1 MPRDN
6 YSPFRTTSEIARDR
20 IEANRRGTTA
30 QVFVYAFILIALLVW
45 KRDWIFGQ
53 SAGGIDVPAC
63 LGRAFDAESAI
74 DAAAQRHDE
83 TAVAKAYDDG
93 ASALAGCSK
102 PAAAERDRDIVLAR
116 AEAAAWRR
124 GERSFTGKQ
133 LPRIVR

>member
-1 MPRDN
+1 MPRDR
-6 YSPFRTTSEIARDR
+6 YSPFRTTSQIVHDR
-20 IEANRRGTTA
+20 MEANRRGTTA
-30 QVFVYAFILIALLVW
+30 QIFVYAVVLIALLVW

-53 SAGGIDVPAC
+53 SAGGVDVPAC
-63 LGRAFDAESAI
+63 LGQAFDAENAM

-93 ASALAGCSK
+93 AAALTGCPK
-102 PAAAERDRDIVLAR
+102 PAAAERDRDIVLAH

-124 GERSFTGKQ
+124 GERSFTGRK

>member
-20 IEANRRGTTA
+20 IEASRRGTTA
-30 QVFVYAFILIALLVW
+30 QIFIYALILIAILIW

-53 SAGGIDVPAC
+53 SEGGVDVPPC
-63 LGRAFDAESAI
+63 LGQALDAENAV
-74 DAAAQRHDE
+74 DAAARRHDG
-83 TAVAKAYDDG
+83 TGVAKAYEDG
-93 ASALAGCSK
+93 ASALTGCSK

-116 AEAAAWRR
+116 TEAAAWRQ
-124 GERSFTGKQ
+124 GERSFTGSR